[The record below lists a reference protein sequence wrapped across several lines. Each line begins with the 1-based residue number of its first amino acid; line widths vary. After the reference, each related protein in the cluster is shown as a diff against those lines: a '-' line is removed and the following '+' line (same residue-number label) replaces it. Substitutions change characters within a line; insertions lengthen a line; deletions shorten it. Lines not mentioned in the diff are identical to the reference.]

1 MVLFSGILDKY
12 GTSMSASDIETI
24 LMKYDIK
31 DNGLFCYN
39 DFLRH
44 FVLTM
49 KSREGTGTN
58 LLGRQKQPSPKLQVC
73 NTVNQLN
80 FAAIKFRILAI
91 FW

>member
-1 MVLFSGILDKY
+1 MD
-12 GTSMSASDIETI
+12 ASDVETI

-73 NTVNQLN
+73 HRYLKYFGIECNVIYIDYN
-80 FAAIKFRILAI
+80 
-91 FW
+91 W

>member
-1 MVLFSGILDKY
+1 
-12 GTSMSASDIETI
+12 MSASDVETI

-73 NTVNQLN
+73 NRYWEYQKLIGNRIIFQMICPM
-80 FAAIKFRILAI
+80 IKHVSNSTIYA
-91 FW
+91 